1 MLAIALDPCY
11 NGGMK
16 QITET
21 HFFDSLLGDTFNT
34 YTILNPW
41 TGEVVLENLSYDKLP
56 QFVSYFAWMFAM
68 SESSIPVKE
77 ITVSA

>member
-1 MLAIALDPCY
+1 MY

-21 HFFDSLLGDTFNT
+21 QFFDSLLGDTMTETT

-41 TGEVVLENLSYDKLP
+41 SGEPAIEGLTEDKLSG
-56 QFVSYFAWMFAM
+56 FLSYFAWMFAM
-68 SESSIPVKE
+68 SESSLTVKK
-77 ITVSA
+77 ITVSL

>member
-1 MLAIALDPCY
+1 
-11 NGGMK
+11 MK

-21 HFFDSLLGDTFNT
+21 HFFDSLLGDTFIT

-56 QFVSYFAWMFAM
+56 KFVSYFAWMFAIHED
-68 SESSIPVKE
+68 SVPVKE